1 LKPKEPCTKNS
12 EQAIEKMAAAARALG
27 WPEQIV
33 DATRA
38 QMQNI
43 TKMQIQMMDHMMDAW
58 EEQIKSPNPMAA
70 SPSAMLSKLK
80 SLPSFGPAGS
90 WPNAGAVQMATMNP
104 LQFYMQFA
112 EQWQKACA
120 DAMAFWAKSGN
131 LYDSF
136 GLRHH

>member
-1 LKPKEPCTKNS
+1 MRVHWKN
-12 EQAIEKMAAAARALG
+12 EYRLTVQALRQAIDFIFVYDVRPGGCTRLS
-27 WPEQIV
+27 WP
-33 DATRA
+33 
-38 QMQNI
+38 
-43 TKMQIQMMDHMMDAW
+43 
-58 EEQIKSPNPMAA
+58 S
-70 SPSAMLSKLK
+70 SSKLK

-104 LQFYMQFA
+104 LQLYMQIA

-131 LYDSF
+131 LYDNF